1 MFSCVRRPLPRL
13 SACVPGYLQFLAFF
27 VFLAFLL
34 VFCSFLVFLRS
45 SMWGTSFLLTGRR
58 SGRYSV
64 SMTGNDGNMQ
74 EKIKIHG

>member
-1 MFSCVRRPLPRL
+1 MFWVSWD
-13 SACVPGYLQFLAFF
+13 YLQFLAFF
-27 VFLAFLL
+27 VFLAFLLVFWVFCSL

-45 SMWGTSFLLTGRR
+45 SMWGTSFLLTGRC